1 VKGKVVSI
9 NISDK
14 KGIRKKPA
22 GEAVIKTGMRVMI
35 TVAVLTLSDK
45 GSEGKREDLSGPL
58 IRELLKSIDA
68 EVKYYEILPDEKE
81 LIKKKLVN
89 YSKKVD
95 LILTTGG
102 TGLSPRDVT
111 PDATL
116 EVIDRQV
123 PGIAE
128 AMRLE
133 GLKKTNR
140 AMLSRAVAGVRGK
153 SLIINLPGS
162 PKAVKE
168 NLAVILDALP
178 HAIEKIKGDPSEC
191 AGFPTA

>member
-1 VKGKVVSI
+1 
-9 NISDK
+9 
-14 KGIRKKPA
+14 
-22 GEAVIKTGMRVMI
+22 MI
-35 TVAVLTLSDK
+35 TVAVLTLSDRGSK
-45 GSEGKREDLSGPL
+45 GERTDTSGPL
-58 IRELLKSIDA
+58 IKDMLKSIKA
-68 EVKYYEILPDEKE
+68 EVKFYDILPDEKE
-81 LIKKKLVN
+81 LIKKKLIE
-89 YSKKVD
+89 YSEKVD

-111 PDATL
+111 PEATL

-128 AMRLE
+128 AMRSE

-140 AMLSRAVAGVRGK
+140 AMLSRAVAGVRGT

-168 NLAVILDALP
+168 NLQAILEVIP

-191 AGFPTA
+191 ALG